1 MSEFAEVEA
10 PEAGDLVVGVVK
22 RIERY
27 GAYIDLLEYPGW
39 GGLVHISEISLKWVR
54 NIKDYL
60 RENQREIFK
69 VLRVDK
75 ASRQVDVS
83 LRRVSQ
89 KEREWKILEWKRKQK
104 VRRILSILAER
115 SGKPEE
121 EFRKKIVE
129 PALKRNLSLY
139 DVFLEVV
146 EKDKFPK
153 WMRLDEDEA
162 RLLIQLV
169 KQEIKIKRA
178 TVKKTLFMSVP
189 LGNGVEVIK
198 KAAERGLQIARKDG
212 AVSITTVGAPKYLL
226 RVEAEDEEKAKQ
238 LIDKI
243 SSECIKIIREAGGRA
258 ELMEE

>member
-89 KEREWKILEWKRKQK
+89 KEREWKIL
-104 VRRILSILAER
+104 AER

-146 EKDKFPK
+146 EKDKLPK